1 MVHIPEVSDFV
12 FGCYGGEAPALWLGK
27 NDFFLSLR
35 GVQQGDPLGPA
46 LFALAFHPVLRKVR
60 GDHPG
65 VRVLAGHD
73 DVYILGPP
81 TDCLAA
87 YATFIAHAAE
97 VGLSVDVGESRVYSF
112 GADTLVDASV
122 ALTAVATVVPAA
134 EGLVVFGT
142 PIGDPAWEQ
151 RHLRALLSEH
161 RASLRA
167 LAALKN
173 PQVSQHLLAQ
183 SQATRVTHL
192 LRTMTPGSTA
202 ELALTH
208 DEQLWRAFGH

>member
-1 MVHIPEVSDFV
+1 MRRRRRS
-12 FGCYGGEAPALWLGK
+12 G
-27 NDFFLSLR
+27 
-35 GVQQGDPLGPA
+35 
-46 LFALAFHPVLRKVR
+46 ALAGQKRFLPLAER
-60 GDHPG
+60 GAAGQPTGTGALHARFPPG
-65 VRVLAGHD
+65 PPQGARRPPGSARLAGHD

-97 VGLSVDVGESRVYSF
+97 VALDVCESRVYSV
-112 GADTLVDASV
+112 GADTLVDASA
-122 ALTAVATVVPAA
+122 ALTAVATVVPAV

-192 LRTMTPGSTA
+192 LRTMKPEATA
-202 ELALTH
+202 ELAVTH
-208 DEQLWRAFGH
+208 DEQLWTAFGH